1 MKKKIVIG
9 IFTALILLTVVSF
22 FVLIISSYNQDLE
35 NDDPLEAL
43 GAAILV
49 FLGGCV
55 VFYECDLF
63 YTVYYFF
70 VKPKTVLKSV
80 LHILSH
86 LSLVLLGVFLLMPSI
101 MFFLPGSVNINSE
114 LARVV
119 LFLIYVI
126 LRSASILVSIED
138 PAQIV
143 EQISDAGTDDT
154 R

>member
-86 LSLVLLGVFLLMPSI
+86 LSLVLIGAFATPLASVLPVSVRRNGGLVF
-101 MFFLPGSVNINSE
+101 G
-114 LARVV
+114 V

-138 PAQIV
+138 PAQIM
-143 EQISDAGTDDT
+143 ERISDAGTDDA